1 VIAAVVLA
9 AGLARRMGR
18 AKLLLPVAGQPIVR
32 HAVEGVRS
40 AGLDPILVVT
50 GPEPAPIEAALAGLG
65 VRVVVNPV
73 PEAGQAGSVRAGI
86 AALPAAVDT
95 VLIAL
100 GDQPA
105 LAPTIIPALLAA
117 HRSSRRPIVA
127 PRYQDGPGN
136 PVLFDRAIFPE
147 LLALEGDQGA
157 RPVIA
162 RDTARVAWV
171 ALDLP
176 MPQDVDTP
184 ADYEKIRGALPPTN
198 PPAHPGGGQGTP
210 RARGVD

>member
-1 VIAAVVLA
+1 MLA
-9 AGLARRMGR
+9 AGLARRMGQV
-18 AKLLLPVAGQPIVR
+18 KLLLQVGGQPIVR
-32 HAVEGVRS
+32 HAVEGVRA
-40 AGLDPILVVT
+40 AGLDPVLVVT
-50 GPEPAPIEAALAGLG
+50 GPAPAPIEAALAGLG
-65 VRVVVNPV
+65 ARIVVNPT

-86 AALPAAVDT
+86 AALPETVDT

-117 HRSSRRPIVA
+117 HRASGRPIVA

-136 PVLFDRAIFPE
+136 PVLFDRVIFAE
-147 LLALEGDQGA
+147 LLALQGDQGA

-162 RDTARVAWV
+162 REPGRVEWV

-184 ADYEKIRGALPPTN
+184 ADYEKIRSALRPAN
-198 PPAHPGGGQGTP
+198 PSDHA
-210 RARGVD
+210 V